1 LIVTVRSVALTVETV
16 PVTVTAP
23 PSAPWGE
30 AAASPAV
37 IRNTARASPIGARS
51 AVRLRL
57 REDMVTP
64 LYRIVCTYRSPQSS
78 AGESKTVSPRLR
90 IPSRH

>member
-1 LIVTVRSVALTVETV
+1 
-16 PVTVTAP
+16 
-23 PSAPWGE
+23 
-30 AAASPAV
+30 
-37 IRNTARASPIGARS
+37 
-51 AVRLRL
+51 
-57 REDMVTP
+57 